1 MPPKKHAI
9 LAASSAHRW
18 LNCTPSA
25 RLEQE
30 FEEHSTEAAQEGTAA
45 HALAEHKLR
54 KALKLQ
60 TRKPKSEYDSDEMDA
75 YTDGYVAYVL
85 EAYESAKQHCPD
97 ALLLIEQRLDFSNY
111 VQDGFGTGDALIVA
125 DDVLN
130 IIDFKFG
137 QGILVEAEE
146 NPQMM
151 LYALGALNIF
161 DALYDISTVA
171 MHIYQP
177 RRENISVWTISVEEL
192 QAWAEQ
198 TLKPLAEKAFEGEGE
213 YKSGEWCTFCKA
225 AMRCRA
231 RAEENLKL
239 AQHEFK
245 LPPLLSD
252 AEIGVVLNKLDAL
265 IKWAND
271 LKDYAQDEALNHG
284 KQWPGWKLV
293 EGRSIR
299 KYTDE
304 DAVIEAANKAGYKD
318 IFKKTLL
325 PITEM
330 EHLMGK
336 QSFTDILGKLVH
348 KPDGK
353 PTLVPESDK
362 RPAINNVKT
371 DFNNVEE

>member
-9 LAASSAHRW
+9 LSASSAHRW
-18 LNCTPSA
+18 MNCTPSA

-30 FEEHSTEAAQEGTAA
+30 FEDHSTEAAAEGTAA

-60 TRKPKSEYDSDEMDA
+60 TRKPKSNYDNDEMDA

-85 EAYESAKQHCPD
+85 EAYEEAKQRCPD
-97 ALLLIEQRLDFSNY
+97 AMLLIEQRLDFSGY
-111 VQDGFGTGDALIVA
+111 VPDGFGTGDALIVA
-125 DDVLN
+125 DDTLH
-130 IIDFKFG
+130 ICDFKYG
-137 QGILVEAEE
+137 QGVLVDAQE
-146 NPQMM
+146 NPQMQ
-151 LYALGALNIF
+151 LYALGALSIF
-161 DALYDISTVA
+161 DSLYDIETVT

-177 RRENISVWTISVEEL
+177 RRENISVWTISVEDL
-192 QAWAEQ
+192 KKWAEQ
-198 TLKPLAEKAFEGEGE
+198 TLKPLAEQAFAGEGD
-213 YKSGEWCTFCKA
+213 YQPGAWCIFCKA
-225 AMRCRA
+225 AVRCRA
-231 RAEENLKL
+231 RAEENLRL

-252 AEIGVVLNKLDAL
+252 AEVGVVLDKLDAL
-265 IKWAND
+265 IKWANE

-304 DAVIEAANKAGYKD
+304 DAVIEAANAAGYKD

-330 EHLMGK
+330 ERLMGK
-336 QSFTDILGKLVH
+336 QGFTDILGKLVH
-348 KPDGK
+348 KPAGK
-353 PTLVPESDK
+353 PALVPESDK
-362 RPAINNVKT
+362 RPAINNANT

>member
-9 LAASSAHRW
+9 LSASSAHRW

-30 FEEHSTEAAQEGTAA
+30 FEDHSTEAAAEGTAA

-60 TRKPKSEYDSDEMDA
+60 TRKPKSSYDSDEMDA

-85 EAYESAKQHCPD
+85 EAYEEAKQRCPD
-97 ALLLIEQRLDFSNY
+97 AMLLIEQHLDFSGY
-111 VQDGFGTGDALIVA
+111 VPDGFGTGDALIVA
-125 DDVLN
+125 DDVLH
-130 IIDFKFG
+130 IIDFKYG
-137 QGILVEAEE
+137 QGVLVDAKE
-146 NPQMM
+146 NPQMQ
-151 LYALGALNIF
+151 LYALGALSIF
-161 DALYDISTVA
+161 DSLYDIGTVTL
-171 MHIYQP
+171 HIYQP
-177 RRENISVWTISVEEL
+177 RRENISVWTISVEAL
-192 QAWAEQ
+192 KKWADQ
-198 TLKPLAEKAFEGEGE
+198 TLKPLAEQAFAGEGD
-213 YKSGEWCTFCKA
+213 YQPGAWCIFCKA
-225 AMRCRA
+225 AVRCRA
-231 RAEENLKL
+231 RAEENLRL

-252 AEIGVVLNKLDAL
+252 AEVGVVLDKLDAL
-265 IKWAND
+265 IKWANE

-304 DAVIEAANKAGYKD
+304 EAVIEAANAAGYKD

-330 EHLMGK
+330 ERLMGK
-336 QSFTDILGKLVH
+336 QGFSDILGKLVH
-348 KPDGK
+348 KPAGK
-353 PTLVPESDK
+353 PALVPESDK
-362 RPAINNVKT
+362 RPAINNANT
-371 DFNNVEE
+371 DFNHVEE